1 MLRILIPAIAL
12 VALAFSGRVVQPE
25 PVPATDGH
33 AWLVQDHQFIGAT
46 RCRTCHR
53 KEEDGAQFDKW
64 AASAHASAF
73 TTLASDEAK
82 AIAAEKGIG
91 NPQEADACLKCHV
104 TGHGAP
110 AELLGDKY
118 DKAEGVTCESCHGAG
133 GDYYKKSTMEGIAS
147 GEIDGATVGYVTVT
161 EATCTAC
168 HNEESPT
175 FKGFDYDEYVAKI
188 AHPNPN
194 K

>member
-1 MLRILIPAIAL
+1 MLRTLIPAIAL
-12 VALAFSGRVVQPE
+12 VALAFTGQAFQPQ
-25 PVPATDGH
+25 PAAETDGH

-64 AASAHASAF
+64 ASSAHAEAF
-73 TTLASDEAK
+73 TVLASDEAK
-82 AIAAEKGIG
+82 AVATEKGIDD
-91 NPQEADACLKCHV
+91 PQTATECLQCHV

-110 AELLGDKY
+110 AEMLGSKY
-118 DKAEGVTCESCHGAG
+118 DATEGVTCESCHGAG

-147 GEIDGATVGYVTVT
+147 GDVDGASVGFMLPTA
-161 EATCTAC
+161 ETCTGC
-168 HNEESPT
+168 HNEKSPT
-175 FKGFDYDEYVAKI
+175 FKEFDYDTMVAKI